1 MALSN
6 PEASLQTTT
15 APRTVTVL
23 GATGSVGCNTVD
35 LLARNR
41 DRFRV
46 VALTANSNVGLLAE
60 QARLLEPQVA
70 VIGDAEKRDD
80 LRDALQGTAVEVMA
94 GEAAIIEAASRPVD
108 IVVAAIVGAAGL
120 RSTLAA
126 SRQGSV
132 VAIAN
137 KECLVCAGDLVM
149 AEVERSGAT
158 LLPVD
163 SEHNAIFQVFE
174 AANAAEV
181 ERLILTASGGP
192 FRTWSLEEMAAATP
206 AQAVA
211 HPNWDMGRK
220 ISVDSATLMNKGL
233 ELIEAAYLFP
243 VPAERI
249 EVLVHP
255 QSVVHSMVA
264 YVDGS
269 VLAQLGAPDMRTPIA
284 YTLSWPERM
293 AAPAKRLDLAEIGQ
307 LSFEKPDLGRFPA
320 LSLAR
325 SALTRGN
332 GCTAILNAANEVAV
346 ASFLDQKIGFL
357 DITAVVEETLVRV
370 PAQPIAS
377 FDDFEQLDAEA
388 RRITQTLVK
397 ERF

>member
-1 MALSN
+1 MALAN
-6 PEASLQTTT
+6 PEELRQTATT
-15 APRTVTVL
+15 PRTVTVL
-23 GATGSVGCNTVD
+23 GATGSIGCNTVD

-41 DRFRV
+41 ERFRV
-46 VALTANSNVGLLAE
+46 VALTANTNVKLLAE
-60 QARLLEPQVA
+60 QARLLEPQLA
-70 VIGDAEKRDD
+70 IIGDPDKRGD
-80 LRDALQGTAVEVMA
+80 LQDALQGTAIEVMA
-94 GEAAIIEAASRPVD
+94 GEAAIIEAASQPAD

-120 RSTLAA
+120 RPTLAA
-126 SRQGSV
+126 SRQGSI

-137 KECLVCAGDLVM
+137 KECLVCAGDLVL

-181 ERLILTASGGP
+181 EGLILTASGGP
-192 FRTWSLEEMAAATP
+192 FRTWTLEEMAVATP

-243 VPAERI
+243 VPADQI

-264 YVDGS
+264 YIDGS
-269 VLAQLGAPDMRTPIA
+269 VLAQMGTPDMRTPIA

-293 AAPAKRLDLAEIGQ
+293 AAPAKRLNLAEIGQ
-307 LSFEKPDLGRFPA
+307 LSFEKPDLERFPA
-320 LSLAR
+320 LRLAR
-325 SALTRGN
+325 TALTHGN
-332 GCTAILNAANEVAV
+332 GSTAILNAANEVAV
-346 ASFLDQKIGFL
+346 ASFLDGKMGFL
-357 DITAVVEETLVRV
+357 DITAIVEETLERV
-370 PAQPIAS
+370 PAQPITS
-377 FDDFEQLDAEA
+377 FEDFEELDAEA
-388 RRITQTLVK
+388 RKFTQTLVK
-397 ERF
+397 SRF